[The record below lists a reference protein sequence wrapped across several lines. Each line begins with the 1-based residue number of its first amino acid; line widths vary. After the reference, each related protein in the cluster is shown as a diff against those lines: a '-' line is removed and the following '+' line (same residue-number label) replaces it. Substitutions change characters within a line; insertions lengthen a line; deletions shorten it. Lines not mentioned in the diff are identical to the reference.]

1 MPYDI
6 PRPYGYRIQP
16 FKLQDDE
23 ALVASLAN
31 QLLKARLAEAR
42 AAARGGGGG
51 GRGGSGK
58 EKKGK
63 GAWVMTFNKDTGRY
77 EKQWVEGS
85 TEKERK
91 ITMKAEAFNETLD
104 RLGQNPEV
112 SKLLGALRNP
122 GASNLTKREALKKL
136 TDLKRDPAFSD
147 LDSAGVDEAFAK
159 FTGPDAAA
167 VQEEKKKIDSSST
180 AGTLVT
186 SLQNAWDR
194 LTTTVGTFG
203 KSDAEKIA
211 ASKASSERQARRR
224 EADPWLREQDLR
236 EQEEQEMNRGWYE
249 KAGGVG
255 GALTNAADTILSDPG
270 MDTALAATALAATAP
285 VSVPLAAATTG
296 LAVAGGMLS
305 GDTIFRERLA
315 NDPNLTDA
323 QKAEAY
329 GEGAFRE
336 QAIGGALNAMPSIL
350 GRVGP
355 MVRASRAARGLE
367 GTAAQTA
374 RAESLA
380 KVAPRFK
387 YDMPL
392 VAGEGAV
399 VNAGQ
404 MLASNQNYGAVTNQ
418 DVDLSEGVG
427 EAALMGLAFGL
438 ASGAGSGVSAWR
450 GARARRR
457 MAQQAKA
464 DQQTPEAVQSDA
476 EADKGAEEI
485 LNAKDKKASE
495 SQPAAAKP
503 DEGGQTPPDAGAP
516 ASPVPPVT
524 PPEGPAPAGEAAAQP
539 VQPSAARPAEPQ
551 PSAAQA
557 APQAPDLPA
566 FKKSEAKRQRE
577 ARGFEEDLG
586 EEFEAKFRASKEY
599 EGYARY
605 DALRRSYENS
615 GAASDAE
622 QASLNANIARADE
635 GRRLWRERFIL
646 DNWKEASAADKA
658 AKAAKKAAAQ
668 REAEVQV
675 AQEAMRSD
683 RFENPVAMPSGNRSD
698 VGRTSR
704 STWEWTPRPLEAF
717 QPRPDRHE
725 NPVAMPAG
733 KRSDVGRST
742 PSSWQLR
749 PVRLEDFVQTSQVQP
764 EPAAANASL
773 QQAGAVPGRPMSKQ
787 EAVQKLAAV
796 RGKKPAKPDL
806 PFSDK
811 DLRTISTYAS
821 KPTDKG
827 KNALIQKNPQFADDN
842 ALEKLRITRDALQN
856 YGQKTYN
863 RMNVEKLI
871 KSIDEL
877 SARVRTLRGE
887 NEPGG
892 NAGSEPSAALG
903 YAGRRG
909 EEVPHPENSGNDS
922 QMAADTSADTGASPR
937 ESAEEV
943 RVRRAKNQGK
953 RDGRRPGERSAETPH
968 SEGSPRAEG
977 DGRQPRGEEPVGKS
991 GSEQPAETSARAGEG
1006 ERSAESETDAV
1017 AGSAADRRSPAE
1029 KVADFSRLADRSRKA
1044 VVSAVG
1050 RASLNRM
1057 GAALNSLA
1065 KRGFTSV
1072 DDVLEL
1078 RNHIE
1083 GNLDA
1088 YVELGTVKGDA
1099 AGDTIIDGFDRVL
1112 DYMKGRRAADEA
1124 KASVRAERASRAE
1137 ERTLAETMSPGTFAA
1152 SRVREYLEGLNYR
1165 HAVPRNGVEAPWR
1178 DLPADS
1184 DALAKALRNHLLD
1197 EDYNEYAT
1205 NSEVQSA
1212 IRANFADA
1220 AYDVLN
1226 AAYHAARDG
1235 AKGARFRS
1243 GAEADRALTWK
1254 NEGFDLQFFRDNF
1267 DIGSIDRLS
1276 PNLKRAEVVS
1286 LVDPEAASRFGEDI
1300 VDGTPLCTV

>member
-23 ALVASLAN
+23 ALVASMAQ

-63 GAWVMTFNKDTGRY
+63 GAWVMLFNKDTGRY

-180 AGTLVT
+180 FGTLST

-194 LTTTVGTFG
+194 LTTAVGTFG

-236 EQEEQEMNRGWYE
+236 EQEEEEMNRGWYA

-270 MDTALAATALAATAP
+270 MDTALAATTLAATAP
-285 VSVPLAAATTG
+285 VSIPMAAATTG
-296 LAVAGGMLS
+296 AAIAGGMLS

-329 GEGAFRE
+329 GEGALRE
-336 QAIGGALNAMPSIL
+336 QAIGGALNAMPSVL

-355 MVRASRAARGLE
+355 MVRASRAARGFE
-367 GTAAQTA
+367 GAAAQA
-374 RAESLA
+374 ERAKSLA
-380 KVAPRFK
+380 QVAPRFK

-392 VAGEGAV
+392 VAAEGAG

-404 MLASNQNYGAVTNQ
+404 MALSNQNYGAVTNQ

-450 GARARRR
+450 GARARRQA
-457 MAQQAKA
+457 AQQFKA
-464 DQQTPEAVQSDA
+464 DQQTPEAVQSA
-476 EADKGAEEI
+476 EEAEKGAAEI
-485 LNAKDKKASE
+485 LNDRDKKASE

-503 DEGGQTPPDAGAP
+503 DEGGQTPPDAGVAAAP
-516 ASPVPPVT
+516 SAPQT
-524 PPEGPAPAGEAAAQP
+524 PPAGPAPVGEAAAQP
-539 VQPSAARPAEPQ
+539 QPVQPSASRPAETQASAQ

-557 APQAPDLPA
+557 APQSPDLPT
-566 FKKSEAKRQRE
+566 FKKSEAKRQQQ
-577 ARGFEEDLG
+577 ARNFEEDLG
-586 EEFEAKFRASKEY
+586 DEFEAKFRASKEY
-599 EGYARY
+599 EGYSRY
-605 DALRRSYENS
+605 DALRKSYENS

-646 DNWKEASAADKA
+646 DNWKDASAADKA
-658 AKAAKKAAAQ
+658 AKAAKKTAAQ
-668 REAEVQV
+668 KEAEVQV
-675 AQEAMRSD
+675 AQESMRPD
-683 RFENPVAMPSGNRSD
+683 RFENPVSMPASNRSD

-704 STWEWTPRPLEAF
+704 STWEWTSRPLEAF

-733 KRSDVGRST
+733 NRSDVGRTSKST
-742 PSSWQLR
+742 WQLR
-749 PVRLEDFVQTSQVQP
+749 PVRLEDFVQTPSVQP

-773 QQAGAVPGRPMSKQ
+773 QQAGALPGRP
-787 EAVQKLAAV
+787 AAK
-796 RGKKPAKPDL
+796 RGAQKPAKPDL

-811 DLRTISTYAS
+811 DLRTISTYSS
-821 KPTDKG
+821 KPNDKG
-827 KNALIQKNPQFADDN
+827 KNALIQTNPWMVDDN

-877 SARVRTLRGE
+877 SARVRILRGE

-903 YAGRRG
+903 YAGQRG
-909 EEVPHPENSGNDS
+909 KEVSHSENSGNDS
-922 QMAADTSADTGASPR
+922 QVAANTPAGTGAPAGR
-937 ESAEEV
+937 PAEAAGVYGAED
-943 RVRRAKNQGK
+943 QGGGS
-953 RDGRRPGERSAETPH
+953 GRRPGERSAETPH
-968 SEGSPRAEG
+968 SKSGSGDEGS
-977 DGRQPRGEEPVGKS
+977 GRQSRGEEPVGKS
-991 GSEQPAETSARAGEG
+991 SAEPAAKIRKRQRQG
-1006 ERSAESETDAV
+1006 ERGAESEADAV

-1029 KVADFSRLADRSRKA
+1029 KVADFSRLAERSRKS
-1044 VVSAVG
+1044 VVSAMG
-1050 RASLNRM
+1050 KASLNRM
-1057 GAALNSLA
+1057 GAALNSLS
-1065 KRGFTSV
+1065 KRGFASV

-1088 YVELGTVKGDA
+1088 YVELGTAKGDA
-1099 AGDTIIDGFDRVL
+1099 AGDAILDGFDVVLDYMRGRRAAEATTAAIREERAGSRPRDGALDAQGAVARIREYLNLQDPDAETFRNLPLDASSEAGIRLGKFLGELSLDEDMKPLTGDALRQALDAELPTAAVRVLRTAYKAVVDDSRGAAFQTRGTRADAAAWARDGFDRDFFQNNFNVWSNGKWKPELSKAEIEKVL
-1112 DYMKGRRAADEA
+1112 FP
-1124 KASVRAERASRAE
+1124 AEASR
-1137 ERTLAETMSPGTFAA
+1137 
-1152 SRVREYLEGLNYR
+1152 
-1165 HAVPRNGVEAPWR
+1165 
-1178 DLPADS
+1178 
-1184 DALAKALRNHLLD
+1184 K
-1197 EDYNEYAT
+1197 
-1205 NSEVQSA
+1205 
-1212 IRANFADA
+1212 
-1220 AYDVLN
+1220 
-1226 AAYHAARDG
+1226 
-1235 AKGARFRS
+1235 
-1243 GAEADRALTWK
+1243 
-1254 NEGFDLQFFRDNF
+1254 
-1267 DIGSIDRLS
+1267 
-1276 PNLKRAEVVS
+1276 
-1286 LVDPEAASRFGEDI
+1286 GEDI
-1300 VDGTPLCTV
+1300 VDGAPLCTV